1 MNALPNDRPF
11 YLLNEDKIIAN
22 LARIQQVK
30 DATGCTI
37 LMALK
42 AFSHYKVF
50 PLLAQTLDG
59 CTASSRHEARL
70 AHEYFP
76 GHHHAY
82 SPAYSPRDFPE
93 WIDYCQ
99 TFTANSLQQVD
110 FLQNLPTQHNL
121 EIGLR
126 INPLQREASNPLY
139 DPSSPQSR
147 LGVTAK
153 ALKNQWPKG
162 VTGLHVHNLC
172 ENDSHSLERTIEAI
186 ERDAPFALE
195 ACQWINL
202 GGGHM
207 ISQRDYDLNHLIQL
221 IDHLQKTYSLRVILE
236 PGAAV
241 VWEAG
246 NLHAHVLDI
255 VAHDEVATALLDV
268 SITAHMPDCIEMPY
282 TPQVREGRI
291 TDKGCRYRLGGNSCL
306 AGDFV
311 GDYHFE
317 HGLFIGDEVVF
328 LDMAHY
334 TTVKTHFFN
343 GVHHPSVYLQ
353 HTDGSYTC
361 LKTFDYTDYQS
372 RL

>member
-1 MNALPNDRPF
+1 MTALPNDRPF
-11 YLLNEDKIIAN
+11 YLLHEDKIQAN
-22 LARIQQVK
+22 LARIQKVK
-30 DATGCTI
+30 SATNCTV

-42 AFSHYKVF
+42 AFSHYQVF
-50 PLLAQTLDG
+50 HLLAETLDG
-59 CTASSRHEARL
+59 CTASSLHEARL

-76 GHHHAY
+76 GRHHAY

-93 WIDYCQ
+93 WTNYCQ
-99 TFTANSLQQVD
+99 TFVANSLQQVE
-110 FLQNLPTQHNL
+110 FLQHLQIQNKL
-121 EIGLR
+121 EVGLR
-126 INPLQREASNPLY
+126 INPLQPEANNPLY

-147 LGVTAK
+147 LGVITK
-153 ALKNQWPKG
+153 HLKNQWPKG
-162 VTGLHVHNLC
+162 VNGLHLHNLC
-172 ENDSHSLERTIEAI
+172 ENDSHSLDRTIRAL
-186 ERDAPFALE
+186 ERDAQFALE

-207 ISQRDYDLNHLIQL
+207 ISKHDYDVDHLIQL
-221 IDHLQKTYSLRVILE
+221 IKYLQKRYGLKVILE

-246 NLHAHVLDI
+246 DLHAHVLDI
-255 VAHDEVATALLDV
+255 VAQDEVATALLDV

-282 TPQVREGRI
+282 TPQIREGRI
-291 TDKGCRYRLGGNSCL
+291 TSEGCRYRLGGNSCL

-311 GDYHFE
+311 GDYHFN

-343 GVHHPSVYLQ
+343 GVHHPSIYLR
-353 HTDGSYTC
+353 HTDESYTC
-361 LKTFDYTDYQS
+361 LKTFDYKDYQS
-372 RL
+372 KL

>member
-1 MNALPNDRPF
+1 MTALPNDRPF

-99 TFTANSLQQVD
+99 TFTANSLQQVE
-110 FLQNLPTQHNL
+110 FLQKIQAEKTLN
-121 EIGLR
+121 IGLR
-126 INPLQREASNPLY
+126 LNPLQSEASNPLY